1 MNKLWL
7 ILLCL
12 PLLTGCGLGLLERE
26 VYPLVISVDMEA
38 DGRITVGIQ
47 APESLADG
55 AEPVYDVLC
64 ATGDTPEA
72 ALSLLRASTPF
83 PLNFCQVRLCLVGY
97 DLASAQ
103 ELRPLLR
110 WLLNLPAMRPDA
122 HVMIA
127 LGQAES
133 VMEAQKPDF
142 GMRLSN
148 HLNLLFERL
157 GQEDLLPDAPL
168 SLCVQRLSDPL
179 DDLLLGLC
187 ALNQTVAEEQQKQQD
202 AKHVSLLPK
211 GEMAGRGENPAEGW
225 VQVSAPAG
233 LLPADEIA
241 GILPRQ
247 GETLAEGWMQLS
259 APAGLLP
266 ADEMAGMLPRQGQ
279 NPVEYIGSAVVARG
293 RVAGTL
299 TARQTQLMLQ
309 TIRFA
314 SPSAA
319 IRQDGLQLSLSL
331 PEELKP
337 HRQEIT
343 QTLQTL
349 QQMGCD
355 LMTFSARLPFSTDAQ
370 KARLDYRTW
379 FALSR
384 IEVE

>member
-233 LLPADEIA
+233 LLPADE
-241 GILPRQ
+241 
-247 GETLAEGWMQLS
+247 
-259 APAGLLP
+259 
-266 ADEMAGMLPRQGQ
+266 MAGMLPRQGQ

>member
-1 MNKLWL
+1 MKKLWL

-38 DGRITVGIQ
+38 DGRITVGLQ

-97 DLASAQ
+97 NLASAQ

-122 HVMIA
+122 NVMIA
-127 LGQAES
+127 LGQAKS

-157 GQEDLLPDAPL
+157 GQEDLLPDAAL

-187 ALNQTVAEEQQKQQD
+187 AVNQTVAEEQQKQQESQQES
-202 AKHVSLLPK
+202 KPVSLLPK
-211 GEMAGRGENPAEGW
+211 GEM
-225 VQVSAPAG
+225 S
-233 LLPADEIA
+233 
-241 GILPRQ
+241 
-247 GETLAEGWMQLS
+247 
-259 APAGLLP
+259 
-266 ADEMAGMLPRQGQ
+266 GMLPRQGQ
-279 NPVEYIGSAVVARG
+279 NPVEYIGAAVVARG

-319 IRQDGLQLSLSL
+319 IHQDGLQLSLSL

-337 HRQEIT
+337 HQQEIT

-355 LMTFSARLPFSTDAQ
+355 LMTFSARLPFPTDAQ